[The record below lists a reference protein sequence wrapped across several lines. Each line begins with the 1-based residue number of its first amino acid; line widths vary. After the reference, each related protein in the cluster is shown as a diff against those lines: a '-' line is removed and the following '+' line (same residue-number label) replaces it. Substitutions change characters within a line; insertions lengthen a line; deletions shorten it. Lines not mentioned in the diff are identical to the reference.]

1 MPNAY
6 PVARACSFITFRSCK
21 HLDKKHT
28 IFGRVVGGLDTLTE
42 MERVKTDDDDVPRE
56 DIVINKVTVFVN
68 PFAEVD
74 AQKAEEDKARREAQV
89 REKAQ
94 AAAAKPASAAEI
106 KPVKAGVGK
115 YIGAAPAPG
124 PAPHDKDKRALPD
137 DTHDIPEP
145 KRKKPPL
152 AGFGDFSSW

>member
-6 PVARACSFITFRSCK
+6 SNARACSFITFRSCK

-74 AQKAEEDKARREAQV
+74 AQKAEEDKARREAQAK
-89 REKAQ
+89 EKAQ
-94 AAAAKPASAAEI
+94 AAATAAAAKPASAGEV

-115 YIGAAPAPG
+115 YIGAAPAP
-124 PAPHDKDKRALPD
+124 HDKRALPD

-145 KRKKPPL
+145 KRKKPPS